1 MVIEARSDIDLIMR
15 SAEELLLVATD
26 EARLL
31 AAATE
36 LLGEQY
42 GYGARYV
49 VLHDARAAELYLGG
63 AAGKI
68 AETDAIKDYRRPE
81 GAGLSGACWK
91 SGAIVNVSDV
101 RADERYME

>member
-1 MVIEARSDIDLIMR
+1 MVVETRSDIDLIMR

-31 AAATE
+31 SVATE
-36 LLGEQY
+36 LLGQQY

-49 VLHDARAAELYLGG
+49 VLHDQQTAELYVGG

-68 AETDAIKDYRRPE
+68 ADTTAIRGYRRPD
-81 GAGLSGACWK
+81 GAGLSGACWTA
-91 SGAIVNVSDV
+91 GAMVHCPDV
-101 RADERYME
+101 RA